1 MLASCLA
8 VFHYRYRGMLGSAIT
23 VPVVLPYSRY
33 RTHGII
39 VKFPPFPRYLPRY
52 YRVILYVRVTVYS
65 YRCAVI
71 AHALSDVIVSD
82 VQLNSGSQP
91 V

>member
-1 MLASCLA
+1 M
-8 VFHYRYRGMLGSAIT
+8 HYR
-23 VPVVLPYSRY
+23 VP
-33 RTHGII
+33 H
-39 VKFPPFPRYLPRY
+39 

-71 AHALSDVIVSD
+71 ADALSDVIVSD

-91 V
+91 L

>member
-1 MLASCLA
+1 M
-8 VFHYRYRGMLGSAIT
+8 HYR
-23 VPVVLPYSRY
+23 VP
-33 RTHGII
+33 H
-39 VKFPPFPRYLPRY
+39 

-91 V
+91 L

>member
-1 MLASCLA
+1 ML
-8 VFHYRYRGMLGSAIT
+8 RSAIT
-23 VPVVLPYSRY
+23 VSVVLPYSRY

-39 VKFPPFPRYLPRY
+39 VKFSPFPRYLPRY
-52 YRVILYVRVTVYS
+52 YRVPHYRVILCVRVTVYS

-91 V
+91 L